1 VQIFI
6 TVCVCSQFENLA
18 FVYTAVVLCGSEA
31 VRIEWIY
38 FGARWCARHPDL
50 AIAFLVFL
58 CYSSRF
64 VSWWRGTVVER
75 RSLTGVLS
83 LSCTRPAADG

>member
-1 VQIFI
+1 MQIFI

-50 AIAFLVFL
+50 AIAFLVF
-58 CYSSRF
+58 CAI
-64 VSWWRGTVVER
+64 VVG
-75 RSLTGVLS
+75 LLVGGV
-83 LSCTRPAADG
+83 AQW